1 MAGLTQYFFLTT
13 FCWMSVE
20 AVGLYRAV
28 VLVFTS
34 ASNKTFLIAAAAVA
48 WGEFSEHFS
57 SFAITFAVTLTV
69 TSTASL
75 LLLPKT
81 FSK

>member
-1 MAGLTQYFFLTT
+1 MTHYFFLTA

-34 ASNKTFLIAAAAVA
+34 ASNKTFLIGASIIA
-48 WGEFSEHFS
+48 WG
-57 SFAITFAVTLTV
+57 
-69 TSTASL
+69 
-75 LLLPKT
+75 K
-81 FSK
+81 